1 MIEHIDLDLFV
12 LYNHLKRLAV
22 DINKLLTFFFILK
35 SYFANLVLFG
45 FILCKYIKRQPMT
58 MSDLEPTLHQ
68 RRIIYQARRGLKELD
83 FYLDPYVKNHY
94 PTANEQEQ
102 LAFERLLAYEDPDLL
117 LFFFVLAS
125 SDDIQINMLITKIK
139 ALRHTEPL

>member
-1 MIEHIDLDLFV
+1 
-12 LYNHLKRLAV
+12 
-22 DINKLLTFFFILK
+22 
-35 SYFANLVLFG
+35 
-45 FILCKYIKRQPMT
+45 MT
-58 MSDLEPTLHQ
+58 MSDLEPTLYQ

-102 LAFERLLAYEDPDLL
+102 LTFERLLAYEDPDLL
-117 LFFFVLAS
+117 LFFLGQAS